1 VTRYSK
7 FGEFVA
13 DLRRVFSNALKYNGA
28 HLTSDD
34 TGITRLVYDAALML
48 QERLEGLLPTFT
60 VHLAERI
67 ERARITNAEQRSLIE
82 ADRAKREKEEAEA
95 KRFEQQVC
103 VCGLMK
109 CRCLSLS
116 GSWIYFV
123 LLVQLV

>member
-1 VTRYSK
+1 
-7 FGEFVA
+7 
-13 DLRRVFSNALKYNGA
+13 
-28 HLTSDD
+28 LTSDD